1 MTHTHTQRRVRA
13 QIRRRRINATRR
25 CKQAR
30 GQRKRAGQ
38 KAERDYRWRLTQITD
53 PIEIVQR
60 VLMARGLPDEIAR
73 YIIFTHGALKAP
85 TASFLNDPDLQAFG
99 NKLIDPNWAQP
110 VHPNIT
116 RLCGCPPHIISR
128 NGPLGADQRINEWCI
143 NQRVNGGFPQL
154 LRQMSPI
161 KRAIAVHTSTC
172 HCWRGTTEDAP
183 RLMNN
188 AVYMGATNRPQTQ
201 PRRDDRWEQRKLYG
215 RYSLVENPT
224 LCATTH
230 LYYTLFANIHQ
241 LPPLAT
247 PGFYNREFSL
257 TNFLQNASTQN
268 LHSQLVDAYPAPRGH
283 HIADRIGLDRERI
296 IRYLLKS

>member
-1 MTHTHTQRRVRA
+1 MTNTHTQRRVRA

-25 CKQAR
+25 TKQAR
-30 GQRKRAGQ
+30 ADQKRAEK
-38 KAERDYRWRLTQITD
+38 KAERNYRWQLTQITD
-53 PIEIVQR
+53 PIEIVLR

-85 TASFLNDPDLQAFG
+85 TASFLHDPYLQAFR
-99 NKLIDPNWAQP
+99 NKFIDPNWAQP
-110 VHPNIT
+110 VHPNIS

-128 NGPLGADQRINEWCI
+128 KRPLGADQQINEWCI
-143 NQRVNGGFPQL
+143 NQRVSAGFPHL

-161 KRAIAVHTSTC
+161 TRAIAVHTSTR
-172 HCWRGTTEDAP
+172 HCWRGTTEYAP
-183 RLMNN
+183 LLMNN
-188 AVYMGATNRPQTQ
+188 AHMRSLTNRPHTQ
-201 PRRDDRWEQRKLYG
+201 PPRDDWWEQRKLYG
-215 RYSLVENPT
+215 ICSQNPT
-224 LCATTH
+224 LCSTTH

-257 TNFLQNASTQN
+257 TNFLQNASTQD
-268 LHSQLVDAYPAPRGH
+268 LHLQLIDAYPAPRGR

-296 IRYLLKS
+296 VRYLLKT